1 MRYKH
6 VNVLVSAIR
15 FVFGLAETILF
26 LRFFL
31 KLLSASPGAA
41 FVRWVYATSEP
52 LLAPFQNMFP
62 APMLEGGLVIEF
74 TTLFAILAYGI
85 LAYLLEEFIFLI
97 AHSVDN
103 RK

>member
-1 MRYKH
+1 
-6 VNVLVSAIR
+6 
-15 FVFGLAETILF
+15 
-26 LRFFL
+26 
-31 KLLSASPGAA
+31 
-41 FVRWVYATSEP
+41 
-52 LLAPFQNMFP
+52 MFP